1 MDFFLTTDIAPTN
14 ILAASSDV
22 TEDRHNVANAEETG
36 LLGLAKALL
45 RAMDCDLAAEHGP
58 DCAANEAV
66 RWLADIQSAPSEL
79 GFEAGVGLENGLRDL
94 IEGGCPQRDEMATGR
109 TPASA

>member
-14 ILAASSDV
+14 TLAASSDA
-22 TEDRHNVANAEETG
+22 TDGRYNMAKAGGTG

-45 RAMDCDLAAEHGP
+45 RAMDSDLAAEHGP
-58 DCAANEAV
+58 DCAVNEV
-66 RWLADIQSAPSEL
+66 VHWLADIQSARSEL

-94 IEGGCPQRDEMATGR
+94 IEWGRPQREEIAAAR
-109 TPASA
+109 TPARA

>member
-14 ILAASSDV
+14 ILAASSDG
-22 TEDRHNVANAEETG
+22 RYNMANAEETG
-36 LLGLAKALL
+36 LLGFAKALL
-45 RAMDCDLAAEHGP
+45 PAMDSDLAAEHGP
-58 DCAANEAV
+58 DCVVNEVV
-66 RWLADIQSAPSEL
+66 RWLADIQSARSEL

-94 IEGGCPQRDEMATGR
+94 IEWGRPQRDELAAAP